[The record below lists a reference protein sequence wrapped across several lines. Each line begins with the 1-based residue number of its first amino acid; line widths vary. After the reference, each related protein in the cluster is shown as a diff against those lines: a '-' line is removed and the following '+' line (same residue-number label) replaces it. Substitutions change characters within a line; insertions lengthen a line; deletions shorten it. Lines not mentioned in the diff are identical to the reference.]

1 MERITP
7 AYAGRTQTIL
17 ESTTNKED
25 HPRMCGKD
33 VVTHVDDIGTV
44 GSPPRAR
51 EGQAHWMEATQILRI
66 TPARAGRTLTCV
78 EY

>member
-1 MERITP
+1 
-7 AYAGRTQTIL
+7 
-17 ESTTNKED
+17 
-25 HPRMCGKD
+25 MCGKD